1 MGAVAPRF
9 CLTKPTVSAGPRWI
23 RLAVSAMVVALAAVG
38 ASVPAAQAQSIAIQ
52 ANTGD
57 LWILDDP
64 ASGSDQGVGLMA
76 GTSPSMNYFEEVAFV
91 ANTGDLWTV
100 GQDSSGATPAGVM
113 PGTSPS
119 INFWG
124 EVAFQAA
131 GSAHLW
137 TTDDRGGDPSDSGA
151 GMMPGTSPSINDG
164 GRIAFQANTGNL
176 WTLGPGGS
184 GDSGAGMA
192 PGTSPSINDIS
203 GEVAIQANTGHL
215 WTLGPGGHGD
225 TGLKMMPGTSPSID
239 NTGRVAYVSNAG
251 FIGVWGPSDCGCTV
265 ATGLGVA
272 PGTSP
277 SINDRGAVAF
287 QAADSGNLFTY
298 DVNGSGTDYLAG
310 MKAGTSPSI
319 NWELF
324 NSEQSS
330 VIRGTP
336 ADDELNSG
344 SGGDLI
350 RGLQGSDVIRGG
362 QGKDVSY
369 DGPGNDRSYGGPGN
383 DRIYGGRGNDTIHG
397 GPGNDAIYA
406 NNAGSG
412 TVSPGSGTNWVD
424 VGDGQGDD
432 GVVCASGSVNY
443 ILADRSDQISRSCRG
458 KGSIRLGSR
467 PVVLAASARASA
479 PPG

>member
-1 MGAVAPRF
+1 MGAVTHRF
-9 CLTKPTVSAGPRWI
+9 CLTKPTLSAGPRRI
-23 RLAVSAMVVALAAVG
+23 VLVVSAIVVALVAVC
-38 ASVPAAQAQSIAIQ
+38 AKVPDAQASGSIAIQ

-57 LWILDDP
+57 LWILGDP
-64 ASGSDQGVGLMA
+64 ASGSDQGVGMMA

-100 GQDSSGATPAGVM
+100 GQDSGGATPAGVM

-119 INFWG
+119 INLWG

-164 GRIAFQANTGNL
+164 GQIAFQANTGNL
-176 WTLGPGGS
+176 WTLGPGGH

-192 PGTSPSINDIS
+192 PGTSPSINDIK
-203 GEVAIQANTGHL
+203 GEVAFQANTGNL
-215 WTLGPGGHGD
+215 WTLGPGGDGD
-225 TGLKMMPGTSPSID
+225 TGLEMMPGTSPSI
-239 NTGRVAYVSNAG
+239 NNNGEVAFQNVHGYLST
-251 FIGVWGPSDCGCTV
+251 WGPSSCDCT
-265 ATGLGVA
+265 TTTTQYVA

-277 SINDRGAVAF
+277 SFNDNEIIAYQEGY
-287 QAADSGNLFTY
+287 SGNLYTSQY
-298 DVNGSGTDYLAG
+298 GDAINYLAG

-324 NSEQSS
+324 SSEQSS

-336 ADDELNSG
+336 ADDQLNSG

-350 RGLQGSDVIRGG
+350 RALQGSDLIRGG

-383 DRIYGGRGNDTIHG
+383 DRSYGGPGNDTIHG
-397 GPGNDAIYA
+397 GLGNDFIEV
-406 NNAGSG
+406 NKPGHS

-424 VGDGQGDD
+424 AADGQGDD
-432 GVVCASGSVNY
+432 RVVCASGSVNY
-443 ILADRSDQISRSCRG
+443 IRADGSDQISRSCRG
-458 KGSIRLGSR
+458 KGSISLGGVR
-467 PVVLAASARASA
+467 
-479 PPG
+479 